1 MSSILA
7 EAPDGNAI
15 VIDIPKS
22 ISAPPGLIL
31 RSTAPFTEPLS
42 LPEPKNHEPINLELE
57 TQHSARL
64 PSLHSAL
71 SSLPKLNNYCYPRIT
86 SASPSAE
93 AELDF
98 HGNTSLLSLPSDPQ
112 IISTPDKI
120 SDLSD
125 IYGHVVVNTT
135 TSWKTLTITYPQPSK
150 KFFLPPQSSFL
161 LAPVPSSLPSEP
173 RLNLPQFDFLLLD
186 PPWPNRSASRKGDY
200 STIDRRE
207 IIPLLKK
214 IPVADITKPR
224 GLVAVWITNRPALR
238 KQLLEQVAPTWGC
251 DGIPE
256 AEWTW
261 VKVTEKGETVW
272 DMESKMRK
280 PYEVLLILRRNG
292 EKGEKEVKVKNM
304 VMVAV
309 PEKHSRKPAVKG
321 ELSKKDYKRRV

>member
-1 MSSILA
+1 
-7 EAPDGNAI
+7 
-15 VIDIPKS
+15 
-22 ISAPPGLIL
+22 
-31 RSTAPFTEPLS
+31 
-42 LPEPKNHEPINLELE
+42 
-57 TQHSARL
+57 
-64 PSLHSAL
+64 
-71 SSLPKLNNYCYPRIT
+71 
-86 SASPSAE
+86 
-93 AELDF
+93 
-98 HGNTSLLSLPSDPQ
+98 
-112 IISTPDKI
+112 
-120 SDLSD
+120 
-125 IYGHVVVNTT
+125 
-135 TSWKTLTITYPQPSK
+135 
-150 KFFLPPQSSFL
+150 
-161 LAPVPSSLPSEP
+161 
-173 RLNLPQFDFLLLD
+173 FDFLLLD

-321 ELSKKDYKRRV
+321 LIEKYLPENHKGAEIFGRNLTDGWFTWGDEAIKWNWDGHWDTEEKKSEVVSSV